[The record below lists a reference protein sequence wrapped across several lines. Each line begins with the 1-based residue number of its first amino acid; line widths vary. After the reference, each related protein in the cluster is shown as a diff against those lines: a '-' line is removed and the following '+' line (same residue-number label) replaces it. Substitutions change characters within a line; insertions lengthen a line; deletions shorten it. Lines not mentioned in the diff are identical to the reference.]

1 MEFMTS
7 MEIYKKTFKF
17 IWMRALMG
25 LIETVLVLGL
35 PIAAFL
41 ITQDMDT
48 TVTLISSGS
57 ALVIAIVAVSLLSH
71 YIGYLYRAGQI
82 AMVARGVTR
91 GELPD
96 DPFEEGKNAV
106 KKRFLAVSVFFVIEK
121 IINRIVSQITNAV
134 NKAAEKI
141 GGNNNTARTAGAV
154 VSIFISAM
162 LKYMCAC
169 CMGWVF
175 EHPDQNAWRSAC
187 DGAIVYFKNWK
198 DLLKNAAKVVF
209 MSLISLIVV
218 GGVLFGLSYLI
229 IGGMSFIGPL
239 SEALV
244 NFAVEMELDVSLT
257 AAQWALIFEGFVAL
271 VVWGILHGSF
281 IDPYIMI
288 SVMGR
293 YMKAGLANPP
303 TRDYDSKLAGMSK
316 GFKKAM
322 ENAQA

>member
-1 MEFMTS
+1 MTS

-17 IWMRALMG
+17 IWMRALIG
-25 LIETVLVLGL
+25 VVETLVILGL
-35 PIAAFL
+35 PIVAFF
-41 ITQDMDT
+41 ITKDMET
-48 TVTLISSGS
+48 TVTLITSGS
-57 ALVIAIVAVSLLSH
+57 ALVIAIVAVALFSH
-71 YIGYLYRAGQI
+71 YVGYLYRAGQI
-82 AMVARGVTR
+82 AMVARGVSR
-91 GELPD
+91 GELPS

-121 IINRIVSQITNAV
+121 IINHIVSQITNAV
-134 NKAAEKI
+134 NKAANKI
-141 GGNNNTARTAGAV
+141 GGNNDTAKTVGAV
-154 VSIFISAM
+154 VSLFISAM

-175 EHPDQNAWRSAC
+175 EHPEQNAWRGAC

-198 DLLKNAAKVVF
+198 DLLKNTAKVVA
-209 MSLISLIVV
+209 MSLVSLIVV

-229 IGGMSFIGPL
+229 IGSMSFIGPF
-239 SEALV
+239 SEAIV
-244 NFAVEMELDVSLT
+244 EFMAEMEMDVSLT
-257 AAQWALIFEGFVAL
+257 AAQWALVFEGLVAL
-271 VVWGILHGSF
+271 VVWGVLHASF

-293 YMKAGLANPP
+293 YMKAGLSNPP

-322 ENAQA
+322 ENAEA